1 MRESQAGWN
10 GCGLISIASIMAS
23 HCRSSIGRRLATTTF
38 DIFRSTRMDGN
49 GLIGKVEEF
58 TRSLILCDRC
68 LNGATRSL
76 PMRSRFDLAR
86 VAPRESMSP
95 MGHSRRFKRE
105 VAMTASPQ

>member
-38 DIFRSTRMDGN
+38 DIYRSTRMDGN

-58 TRSLILCDRC
+58 THSLILCDRC
-68 LNGATRSL
+68 LNGAPRSS

-86 VAPRESMSP
+86 LAATVSDNPAISLTLLR
-95 MGHSRRFKRE
+95 GSRGI
-105 VAMTASPQ
+105 